1 MKIRSFKTVSLVMA
15 LALLISLSARGNQNV
30 GQTPGTETTLAGAAT
45 DSAES
50 AGISILTMNRWA
62 DSLHR

>member
-30 GQTPGTETTLAGAAT
+30 GQTPGTETT
-45 DSAES
+45 S
-50 AGISILTMNRWA
+50 
-62 DSLHR
+62 

>member
-1 MKIRSFKTVSLVMA
+1 MA

-30 GQTPGTETTLAGAAT
+30 GQTPGTETTSAGAAT

-50 AGISILTMNRWA
+50 AGISILTMNRWT

>member
-15 LALLISLSARGNQNV
+15 LALLISLSACGNQNV
-30 GQTPGTETTLAGAAT
+30 GQTPRMETTSAGTSA

>member
-15 LALLISLSARGNQNV
+15 LALLISLSACGNQNV
-30 GQTPGTETTLAGAAT
+30 GQTPRTETASAGVAT